1 MAIDTSYLLSTYQ
14 TAQREVKGDNL
25 GKDDFLKLLMTQLQ
39 NQDPTSP
46 MDDTQFISQMATFSS
61 LEQVSNI
68 STTLDKFVSLQQ
80 QNSLISYNQFVGK
93 EVTWHNII
101 ENEGSEPIIQEGTGV
116 ISSIQFKG
124 DSVNFIL
131 EDGTS
136 LEPGNIS
143 EVKQTSSTGSLMSA
157 SELIG
162 KLISYLNDQ
171 NEETSAIVKA
181 VQMKDGKAQLIL
193 EDGSDTKITSNQITK
208 IAKA

>member
-14 TAQREVKGDNL
+14 TQQREVKGDNL

-46 MDDTQFISQMATFSS
+46 MDDTEFISQMATFSS

-80 QNSLISYNQFVGK
+80 QNSLMSYNQFVGK

-101 ENEGSEPIIQEGTGV
+101 ESDDSEPIIQEGTGV

-124 DSVNFIL
+124 ENVNFIL

-143 EVKQTSSTGSLMSA
+143 EVKQTSSAGSLMTA

-162 KLISYLNDQ
+162 KLVSYLNDQ
-171 NEETSAIVKA
+171 TEETSAIVKA

-193 EDGSDTKITSNQITK
+193 EDGLDSKITSNQITK
-208 IAKA
+208 IAKV

>member
-14 TAQREVKGDNL
+14 TQQREVKGDNL

-46 MDDTQFISQMATFSS
+46 MDDTEFISQMATFSS

-80 QNSLISYNQFVGK
+80 QNSLMSYNQFVGK

-101 ENEGSEPIIQEGTGV
+101 ESDDSEPIIQEGTGV

-124 DSVNFIL
+124 ESVNFIL

-143 EVKQTSSTGSLMSA
+143 EVKQTSSAGSLMTA

-162 KLISYLNDQ
+162 KLVSYLNNQ
-171 NEETSAIVKA
+171 TEETSAIVKA

-193 EDGSDTKITSNQITK
+193 EDGLDTKITSNQITK
-208 IAKA
+208 IAKV